1 MSARPTILAL
11 AAGLALLV
19 PTAAWS
25 QQPPPATVLAISKSP
40 DDAARQSIQA
50 FIDPHMKMIAG
61 GNPEQVQ
68 DARKA
73 MASLLRKPDC
83 SLVFY
88 RTFLQLATPG
98 IEQVLKS
105 GDAFRATN
113 ALLVVR
119 QVRCSEAL
127 TMILDQSSVGTQPD
141 ARVRIAAS
149 AMIGVMVRGG
159 AVPPAELDAVSRR
172 IRESAEAETNALAAS
187 QLIESLGA
195 VASHAESA
203 RLPAQMRGAFDELV
217 KATNSALQRAQKP
230 ESADFAMAV
239 YRGLLMMRDTLLKMP
254 ADQQASFGKTLEPLL
269 KQIDALPDD
278 AKGPDAQAVTGEI
291 RASKQAL
298 SALAKLVG
306 IAWKSPEPAKKK

>member
-11 AAGLALLV
+11 AAGLALLA
-19 PTAAWS
+19 PTTAWS
-25 QQPPPATVLAISKSP
+25 QQPPPATVLTISKSP
-40 DDAARQSIQA
+40 DEAVRQSIQA
-50 FIDPHMKMIAG
+50 FIDPQMKLIAS
-61 GNPEQVQ
+61 GNAEQVQ
-68 DARKA
+68 EARKV

-127 TMILDQSSVGTQPD
+127 TMVLDQSSIASQPD

-159 AVPPAELDAVSRR
+159 AVPPAELDGISRR
-172 IRESAEAETNALAAS
+172 IRESAEAETNALSAS

-195 VASHAESA
+195 VATHAEAA
-203 RLPAQMRGAFDELV
+203 RLPTQMRGAFDELV
-217 KATNSALQRAQKP
+217 KATGSALERAQKP
-230 ESADFAMAV
+230 ESAEFAMAV

-254 ADQQASFGKTLEPLL
+254 AAQQTSFAATLEPLL
-269 KQIDALPDD
+269 KQIEALPDE
-278 AKGPDAQAVTGEI
+278 AKGADAEAVAGEI

-298 SALAKLVG
+298 PGLAKLIGVP
-306 IAWKSPEPAKKK
+306 WKKPEPAKK